1 MLIKDTSNVL
11 VAGTMLGIR
20 DIQVDKPYTISAFM
34 QATISQG
41 TRNRCCDAEKECKF
55 PVEQRARVLT
65 KRGVRESIWGG
76 IDV

>member
-1 MLIKDTSNVL
+1 MLFKDTSNVL

-20 DIQVDKPYTISAFM
+20 VIQVDKPYTISAFM
-34 QATISQG
+34 QATVSQG
-41 TRNRCCDAEKECKF
+41 TRNRCCDAEKEYKF
-55 PVEQRARVLT
+55 TVEQRTRVLT